1 MTTTTR
7 MTDTSGITITSLPS
21 MALSL
26 TKELP
31 TIPALYFCVSGG
43 QQILFIGIAGN
54 LNQRFASHH
63 KAEQMKNFPHVKIH
77 WLELKRDELS
87 FELEQ
92 QFIQFHD
99 PVLNRP
105 KTTITAAGKTTN
117 AAIVTDSG
125 FEQINFLIS
134 TAPICAK
141 IYLFLAQRINPQN
154 LVTIS
159 REQIATDLDLKPNN
173 VRTAIASLTELGIIT
188 QRHHSPGLTTFTLRP
203 TDVSFPG

>member
-1 MTTTTR
+1 
-7 MTDTSGITITSLPS
+7 MTDPSAIAIPSLPS

-26 TKELP
+26 TKQLP

-43 QQILFIGIAGN
+43 KQILFIGIAGN
-54 LNQRFASHH
+54 LNQRFTPHH
-63 KAEQMKNFPHVKIH
+63 KAEHLKNFSHVKIH
-77 WLELKRDELS
+77 WLELKRDDLS

-105 KTTITAAGKTTN
+105 KATITAAGKITN
-117 AAIVTDSG
+117 AAIVTESG

-134 TAPICAK
+134 NAPICAK
-141 IYLFLAQRINPQN
+141 VYLFLAQRINPQN
-154 LVTIS
+154 SVTIS
-159 REQIATDLDLKPNN
+159 PQEIANILDLKPNN
-173 VRTAIASLTELGIIT
+173 IRTALASLTEMGIIT

-203 TDVSFPG
+203 ADVSFFS